1 VKTQFTPS
9 QKRALA
15 IVTGIALL
23 FGAYF
28 LRRYF
33 LLLVIAAIVAYLF
46 SPLYNRLNAKI
57 HGGLATTLTVL
68 AALATVVIPVTLVI
82 SLATV
87 QISHMLMNVGEWAQ
101 TADLNAL
108 GDKAITTANQLLAKL
123 PFKTPGINLDA
134 LRDNFG
140 KVARTVGEWLLRT
153 LSGAAG
159 GAIGFITSAII
170 FLYVLISLLVNKTE
184 LITLVRRLNPLG
196 EEVTDLY
203 LAKMGAMVKGT
214 VKGQFIIAAIQ
225 GFLGA
230 ASIYIAGFHEAFFV
244 MALLL
249 IALSI
254 IPLGSGIVT
263 IPFGIGM
270 MFFGN
275 IAGGLFVVLFH
286 ILAITNIDNVLRP
299 ILVPKEA
306 RLDPALMLL
315 SVFSGIAMFGFF
327 GIILGPV
334 LMILIVTTIAVYLD
348 VYKGVEMEQPGTTEE
363 RKKLFGRGRKST
375 ARDKQIQKKL
385 PEKTP
390 PEAAEGQPAEE
401 PDRPVEP
408 GAETA
413 KPSAL

>member
-1 VKTQFTPS
+1 MKTDFTLT

-33 LLLVIAAIVAYLF
+33 MLIVIAAIVAYLF
-46 SPLYNRLNAKI
+46 TPLYNWLRTKLHSGI
-57 HGGLATTLTVL
+57 ATTLTVL
-68 AALATVVIPVTLVI
+68 AAMATVVIPLIAVI

-87 QISHMLMNVGEWAQ
+87 QISHMLIGVAEWAK

-108 GDKAITTANQLLAKL
+108 GDKAIGTVNQLLHKL
-123 PFKTPGINLDA
+123 PFQTPTITIESLRENL
-134 LRDNFG
+134 G
-140 KVARTVGEWLLRT
+140 KVAQTVGEWLLRT

-159 GAIGFITSAII
+159 GAIGFVTSAII
-170 FLYVLISLLVNKTE
+170 FLYVLISLLVNKTK

-214 VKGQFIIAAIQ
+214 VKGQFIIAMIQ
-225 GFLGA
+225 GVLGA
-230 ASIYIAGFHEAFFV
+230 ISIYIAGFHDAFFIF
-244 MALLL
+244 AIFLT
-249 IALSI
+249 ALSV

-263 IPFGIGM
+263 IPFGIGL

-275 IAGGLFVVLFH
+275 VAGGLFIVLFH
-286 ILAITNIDNVLRP
+286 IFGITNVDNFLRP

-334 LMILIVTTIAVYLD
+334 LMILIVTTISVYLAVYKD
-348 VYKGVEMEQPGTTEE
+348 VAMEEAEDADP
-363 RKKLFGRGRKST
+363 RKKRFRRK
-375 ARDKQIQKKL
+375 KEKPEPL
-385 PEKTP
+385 PDTVMP
-390 PEAAEGQPAEE
+390 VAPVQAPDSGDPA
-401 PDRPVEP
+401 
-408 GAETA
+408 T
-413 KPSAL
+413 PSAL

>member
-1 VKTQFTPS
+1 VNTEFTTT

-15 IVTGIALL
+15 VVTGIALL

-33 LLLVIAAIVAYLF
+33 MLIVIAAIIAYLF
-46 SPLYNRLNAKI
+46 TPVHNRLRTKLNS
-57 HGGLATTLTVL
+57 GLATTLTVL
-68 AALATVVIPVTLVI
+68 AALGTVVIPLIAVI

-87 QISHMLMNVGEWAQ
+87 QISHMLIGVADWAK

-108 GDKAITTANQLLAKL
+108 GDRAITTANNLLHKL
-123 PFKTPGINLDA
+123 PFETPTITLES
-134 LRDNFG
+134 LRANVG
-140 KVARTVGEWLLRT
+140 KIAQTIGEWLLRT

-159 GAIGFITSAII
+159 GAIGLITSTII
-170 FLYVLISLLVNKTE
+170 FLYVLISLLVNKAK
-184 LITLVRRLNPLG
+184 LITLIRRLNPLG

-214 VKGQFIIAAIQ
+214 VKGQFIIALIQ
-225 GFLGA
+225 GILGA
-230 ASIYIAGFHEAFFV
+230 TSIYIAGFHDAFFIF
-244 MALLL
+244 AIFLT
-249 IALSI
+249 ALSV

-270 MFFGN
+270 ALFGN
-275 IAGGLFVVLFH
+275 IAGGVFVVLFH
-286 ILAITNIDNVLRP
+286 LIGITNVDNFLRP

-334 LMILIVTTIAVYLD
+334 LMILIVTTISVYLA
-348 VYKGVEMEQPGTTEE
+348 VYKGVEMKEEEEDEE
-363 RKKLFGRGRKST
+363 RKPRFRRKRT
-375 ARDKQIQKKL
+375 
-385 PEKTP
+385 
-390 PEAAEGQPAEE
+390 PEAA
-401 PDRPVEP
+401 
-408 GAETA
+408 
-413 KPSAL
+413 KPIAP

>member
-1 VKTQFTPS
+1 MKTDFTLT

-33 LLLVIAAIVAYLF
+33 MLIVIAAIVAYLF
-46 SPLYNRLNAKI
+46 TPVHNRLKNKLN
-57 HGGLATTLTVL
+57 GGFATTLTVL
-68 AALATVVIPVTLVI
+68 IALGTVVIPIIGVI
-82 SLATV
+82 SLATY
-87 QISHMLMNVGEWAQ
+87 QISHMLIGVADWAK

-108 GDKAITTANQLLAKL
+108 GDKAIGTVNQLLAKL
-123 PFKTPGINLDA
+123 PFQTPTITLES
-134 LRDNFG
+134 LRSNVG
-140 KVARTVGEWLLRT
+140 KIAQTIGEWLLRT
-153 LSGAAG
+153 ISGAAG

-184 LITLVRRLNPLG
+184 VLTLVRRLNPLG
-196 EEVTDLY
+196 DEVTDLY

-214 VKGQFIIAAIQ
+214 VKGQFIIAVIQ
-225 GFLGA
+225 GVLGA
-230 ASIYIAGFHEAFFV
+230 VSIYIAGFHDAFFIF
-244 MALLL
+244 AIFLT
-249 IALSI
+249 ALSV

-286 ILAITNIDNVLRP
+286 LIGITNVDNFLRP

-334 LMILIVTTIAVYLD
+334 LMILIVTTISVYLA
-348 VYKGVEMEQPGTTEE
+348 VYKGVEMNDGTDEPE
-363 RKKLFGRGRKST
+363 DHKKRFGKRRK
-375 ARDKQIQKKL
+375 DKTKKQKL
-385 PEKTP
+385 PENVL
-390 PEAAEGQPAEE
+390 
-401 PDRPVEP
+401 PVGP
-408 GAETA
+408 G
-413 KPSAL
+413 PSPGSVSSDVP

>member
-1 VKTQFTPS
+1 MKTEFTPA

-33 LLLVIAAIVAYLF
+33 MLVVIAAIVAYLF
-46 SPLYNRLNAKI
+46 GPLYNRLRAKLN
-57 HGGLATTLTVL
+57 GGLATTLTVL
-68 AALATVVIPVTLVI
+68 AALATVVIPLIAVI

-87 QISHMLMNVGEWAQ
+87 QISHMLIGVADWAK

-108 GDKAITTANQLLAKL
+108 GDRAMATVNNLLAKL
-123 PFKTPGINLDA
+123 PFETPTITQES
-134 LRDNFG
+134 LRSNVG
-140 KVARTVGEWLLRT
+140 KVAQTVGEWLLRT

-170 FLYVLISLLVNKTE
+170 FLYVLVSLLVNKAE
-184 LITLVRRLNPLG
+184 VITLIRRLNPLG
-196 EEVTDLY
+196 EEATDLY

-214 VKGQFIIAAIQ
+214 VKGQFIIAVIQ
-225 GFLGA
+225 GTLGA
-230 ASIYIAGFHEAFFV
+230 ISIYIAGFHDAFFIF
-244 MALLL
+244 AIFLS
-249 IALSI
+249 ALSVV
-254 IPLGSGIVT
+254 PLGSGIVT

-275 IAGGLFVVLFH
+275 VAGGLFVVLFH
-286 ILAITNIDNVLRP
+286 IIVITNVDNFLRP
-299 ILVPKEA
+299 ILVPREA

-334 LMILIVTTIAVYLD
+334 LMIMIVTTISVYLA
-348 VYKGVEMEQPGTTEE
+348 VYKGVAMTDTSAPDGSRKRFK
-363 RKKLFGRGRKST
+363 RKKTKP
-375 ARDKQIQKKL
+375 AL
-385 PEKTP
+385 PAPGP
-390 PEAAEGQPAEE
+390 PAPPAE
-401 PDRPVEP
+401 PASPVAP
-408 GAETA
+408 
-413 KPSAL
+413 

>member
-1 VKTQFTPS
+1 VKTDFTPG

-15 IVTGIALL
+15 IVTGVALL

-33 LLLVIAAIVAYLF
+33 MLIVIAAIVAYLF
-46 SPLYNRLNAKI
+46 TPLYNRLRTKLN
-57 HGGLATTLTVL
+57 GGLATSLTVL
-68 AALATVVIPVTLVI
+68 AALATVVIPIIGVV

-87 QISHMLMNVGEWAQ
+87 QISHMLMGVAEWAK

-108 GDKAITTANQLLAKL
+108 GDKAIGTVNQLLGKL
-123 PFKTPGINLDA
+123 PFQAPTITLES
-134 LRDNFG
+134 LRENVG
-140 KVARTVGEWLLRT
+140 KVAQTIGEWLLRT

-159 GAIGFITSAII
+159 GAIGLITSAII

-184 LITLVRRLNPLG
+184 LITLIRRLNPLG
-196 EEVTDLY
+196 EEATDLY

-214 VKGQFIIAAIQ
+214 VKGQFIIAVIQ
-225 GFLGA
+225 GTLGA
-230 ASIYIAGFHEAFFV
+230 ISIYIAGFHDAFFIF
-244 MALLL
+244 AIFLT
-249 IALSI
+249 ALSV

-270 MFFGN
+270 MIFGN

-286 ILAITNIDNVLRP
+286 LLGITNVDNFLRP
-299 ILVPKEA
+299 ILVPREA

-334 LMILIVTTIAVYLD
+334 LMILIVTTISVYLA
-348 VYKGVEMEQPGTTEE
+348 VYKGVAMDDGTEPPEE
-363 RKKLFGRGRKST
+363 RKKLFGKGRK
-375 ARDKQIQKKL
+375 AKAN
-385 PEKTP
+385 KTV
-390 PEAAEGQPAEE
+390 
-401 PDRPVEP
+401 PVEAP
-408 GAETA
+408 KPTA
-413 KPSAL
+413 PPKTTAP

>member
-1 VKTQFTPS
+1 MKTEFTPA

-33 LLLVIAAIVAYLF
+33 MLVVIAAIVAYLF
-46 SPLYNRLNAKI
+46 APLYNRLRAKI
-57 HGGLATTLTVL
+57 NGGLATTLTVL
-68 AALATVVIPVTLVI
+68 AALATVVIPLIAVV

-87 QISHMLMNVGEWAQ
+87 QISHMLIGVADWAK

-108 GDKAITTANQLLAKL
+108 GDRAMDTVNNLLAKL
-123 PFKTPGINLDA
+123 PFETPTITLES
-134 LRDNFG
+134 LRSNVG
-140 KVARTVGEWLLRT
+140 KVAQTVGEWLLRT

-170 FLYVLISLLVNKTE
+170 FLYVLISLLVNKAE
-184 LITLVRRLNPLG
+184 VITLIRRLNPLG
-196 EEVTDLY
+196 EEATDLY

-214 VKGQFIIAAIQ
+214 VKGQFIIAVIQ
-225 GFLGA
+225 GTLGA
-230 ASIYIAGFHEAFFV
+230 ISIYIAGFHDAFFIF
-244 MALLL
+244 AIFLS
-249 IALSI
+249 ALSV

-263 IPFGIGM
+263 IPFGVGM

-275 IAGGLFVVLFH
+275 IPGGLFVVLFH
-286 ILAITNIDNVLRP
+286 IIVITNVDNFLRP
-299 ILVPKEA
+299 ILVPREA

-334 LMILIVTTIAVYLD
+334 LMIMIVTTISVYLS
-348 VYKGVEMEQPGTTEE
+348 VYKGVAMTDTSAPDESKKRFK
-363 RKKLFGRGRKST
+363 RKKTRS
-375 ARDKQIQKKL
+375 AL
-385 PEKTP
+385 P
-390 PEAAEGQPAEE
+390 AS
-401 PDRPVEP
+401 VEP
-408 GAETA
+408 VAPA
-413 KPSAL
+413 DPASPAAP